1 MKIVRKCCVFVLF
14 CCGCYAQ
21 IAQPLAT
28 TDELPFFRFMLTN
41 LASLDHSPKAIEA
54 YEASLVKQFGLNAQE
69 SATIHASA
77 QTLKALLTQ
86 LRQSSQAIVNGKKNP
101 AASDATALSALADQ
115 RDQLINTLA
124 NEILNAVRPET
135 AARLRAPGQVV
146 AASATQGQAGK

>member
-1 MKIVRKCCVFVLF
+1 MIIMRKCCVFLLL

-21 IAQPLAT
+21 GTQAPAT
-28 TDELPFFRFMLTN
+28 ADELPFFRFMLTN
-41 LASLDHSPKAIEA
+41 LASLDHSPKAIGA
-54 YEASLVKQFGLNAQE
+54 FEASLVKQFGLNTQE

-77 QTLKALLTQ
+77 QTLNALLTQ
-86 LRQSSQAIVNGKKNP
+86 LRQSSQAILNGKKNLSS
-101 AASDATALSALADQ
+101 ADATALSSLADQ
-115 RDQLINTLA
+115 RDQLIATLA